1 LEPID
6 TYLLYCGLRTHFN
19 NNDYDF
25 IKYNGKSRVSRDSYY
40 KRKDKFFFARIA
52 SRYKNYETI
61 KEFFIAN
68 FVESSSS
75 GSLSLLRQ
83 NYVSEFTDETYQKW
97 KNKKDN
103 FYDIFIEELSPLIEN
118 KKYMVE
124 PLFAVTKNNH
134 PKLFK
139 EYLGNRISIETL
151 IILDDLVGF
160 SKKWDK
166 ELSDDVFWPDL
177 KMFMIKYKKFMSIDK
192 NKYKKK
198 ILKLI
203 EYEK

>member
-1 LEPID
+1 
-6 TYLLYCGLRTHFN
+6 
-19 NNDYDF
+19 
-25 IKYNGKSRVSRDSYY
+25 
-40 KRKDKFFFARIA
+40 
-52 SRYKNYETI
+52 
-61 KEFFIAN
+61 
-68 FVESSSS
+68 
-75 GSLSLLRQ
+75 
-83 NYVSEFTDETYQKW
+83 
-97 KNKKDN
+97 
-103 FYDIFIEELSPLIEN
+103 
-118 KKYMVE
+118 MVE